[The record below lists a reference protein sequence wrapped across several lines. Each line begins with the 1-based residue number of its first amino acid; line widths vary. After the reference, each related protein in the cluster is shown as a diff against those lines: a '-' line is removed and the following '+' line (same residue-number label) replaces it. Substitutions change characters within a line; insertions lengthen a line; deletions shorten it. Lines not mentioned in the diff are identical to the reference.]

1 MKSLLI
7 ALVTVS
13 ILSNSCTNGQSNEQT
28 QTKTTAEEI
37 KTSLTPAEFAK
48 KMREL
53 PSAPVLD
60 VRTPAEFAD
69 GYILNAINY
78 DWKGTE
84 FAKQIALLDK
94 TKPVF
99 VYCLSGGR
107 SGAAAEK
114 MRSEGFKEVYELEG
128 GMMAWRSQN
137 MPETTSNTISKGMT
151 KQEFEALLNSD
162 KIVLIDFY
170 AEWCAPCQKMK
181 PYLEEI
187 SKEMASTVVVVRID
201 VDANPTLAKELKI
214 DALPV
219 LHVYKN
225 KSITWSYKGFIGKEE
240 VVKQLK

>member
-1 MKSLLI
+1 MKNIII
-7 ALVTVS
+7 ALVTISV
-13 ILSNSCTNGQSNEQT
+13 LNYSCTNGQSNLQSHT
-28 QTKTTAEEI
+28 VSKEI
-37 KTSLTPAEFAK
+37 KTNLTPAEFSD
-48 KMREL
+48 KMKEL
-53 PSAPVLD
+53 PSAPILD
-60 VRTPAEFAD
+60 VRTPDEFSGGHIVNAVNYNWKGAEF
-69 GYILNAINY
+69 G
-78 DWKGTE
+78 
-84 FAKQIALLDK
+84 KQIAPLDK
-94 TKPVF
+94 SKPVF

-128 GMMAWRSQN
+128 GMMAWRSQE

-225 KSITWSYKGFIGKEE
+225 KSIIWSYKRFIGKEE